1 MGNVAVELKVMP
13 VSPEVDMEKL
23 RDKISEKMKLQDSKI
38 EPIAF
43 GLKQL
48 KILVVVPDGE
58 TGDLEGKIKEIEG
71 VSEVEAGSVT
81 IL

>member
-13 VSPEVDMEKL
+13 ESSEVDMEKL

-58 TGDLEGKIKEIEG
+58 TGDLEGKIKEIDG